1 MSDRTEKLISQEE
14 VGLRKDEGE
23 GRTAQDYLVTKI
35 WYDKGG
41 VNYFS
46 GGSNLRGYYVAVKIE
61 THHSNGMVGF
71 ELFTGGIRQFLTPA
85 KRFSAKTLEEIT
97 VSWDVISKLREQVL
111 EQYHKKKQA
120 A

>member
-41 VNYFS
+41 ANFIS
-46 GGSNLRGYYVAVKIE
+46 GGSNPRGYYVAVKIE

-71 ELFTGGIRQFLTPA
+71 ELFTGGIKQFLTPA
-85 KRFSAKTLEEIT
+85 QRFSAKTLDELN
-97 VSWDVISKLREQVL
+97 VPWDQINKLREQVL
-111 EQYHKKKQA
+111 EQYRNKKQS
-120 A
+120 